1 MSNTEISLDTLL
13 GAAILKPALKSLF
26 GQLVVQV
33 SLAIDKHLA
42 QALTAKAPSLSTRL
56 RCSWLDSEEHD
67 LHGGGLDRLLKTHV
81 AVGRRLLARES
92 VVGFATDKGNVKTL
106 NLQVT
111 VIFTPQS
118 YAVVACPQ
126 VVSGWAAPHKIPDS
140 SRSPDI
146 LHR

>member
-1 MSNTEISLDTLL
+1 METLL

-33 SLAIDKHLA
+33 SLAIDKHLV

-56 RCSWLDSEEHD
+56 RCSWLDPEEHD
-67 LHGGGLDRLLKTHV
+67 LHGGGLD
-81 AVGRRLLARES
+81 RLLARES

-106 NLQVT
+106 NSQVT

-118 YAVVACPQ
+118 YVVVACPQ